1 MKYMISPNA
10 FAILCFTLIFCLLA
24 CGKEKELS
32 KEEAFEQFVNK
43 ELHKKG
49 KDQKVKAFMLSHYSF
64 ENSENLYY
72 KGVSDNQNVSVFVED
87 ENGDIVYSF
96 RLVAEDEDYDYD
108 DGFAVFLTKGDRESV
123 NTENFSSNFRE
134 LAYFLFETDKEYTR
148 DDFDSFSEYIQ
159 ETMDLAKVNAKR
171 YNLSIY
177 SYSNLKSKFVIK
189 REGTYGGKDKWYIKT
204 KDGAKSAIY
213 DYEGM
218 PLQDFWNYEKDAL
231 TQEDTWVT
239 WPDNLATL
247 KVIYNFQEELSAGKL
262 NTQFVERCEGVVY
275 PNCGK
280 PHATNLFLKYK
291 NEYYGIDQWFKIL

>member
-1 MKYMISPNA
+1 MKYMTSPNA

-49 KDQKVKAFMLSHYSF
+49 KDQEVKAFMLSHYSF
-64 ENSENLYY
+64 KNSEELYY
-72 KGVSDNQNVSVFVED
+72 KGESDNQNASVFVED
-87 ENGDIVYSF
+87 KNGDIVYSF

-108 DGFAVFLTKGDRESV
+108 DGFAVFLTKGNRESV

-148 DDFDSFSEYIQ
+148 EDFESFSEYIQ

-171 YNLSIY
+171 YNLSVY
-177 SYSNLKSKFVIK
+177 SYGNLKSKFVIT

-218 PLQDFWNYEKDAL
+218 PLQEFWNYEKASPTEDAWVGWGGNNEVTL
-231 TQEDTWVT
+231 SARYSWQE
-239 WPDNLATL
+239 
-247 KVIYNFQEELSAGKL
+247 QLSAGKL

-280 PHATNLFLKYK
+280 PHATNLLLKYK
-291 NEYYGIDQWFKIL
+291 NEFYGIDQWFKIL

>member
-1 MKYMISPNA
+1 MTSPNA
-10 FAILCFTLIFCLLA
+10 FTILCFTLIFCLLA

-43 ELHKKG
+43 ELHKGG
-49 KDQKVKAFMLSHYSF
+49 KDQEVKAFMLSHYSF
-64 ENSENLYY
+64 KNSEELYY
-72 KGVSDNQNVSVFVED
+72 KGESDNQNVSVFVED

-96 RLVAEDEDYDYD
+96 RLVAEDEDYD

-123 NTENFSSNFRE
+123 NTENFNTENFSSNFRE

-148 DDFDSFSEYIQ
+148 DDFESFSEYIQ

-171 YNLSIY
+171 YNLSVY
-177 SYSNLKSKFVIK
+177 PYGNLKSKFVIK
-189 REGTYGGKDKWYIKT
+189 GEGTYGRKDKWYIKT

-218 PLQDFWNYEKDAL
+218 PLQEFWNYEKASP
-231 TQEDTWVT
+231 TEDTWVGLGS
-239 WPDNLATL
+239 DEVDHFREA
-247 KVIYNFQEELSAGKL
+247 KL

-291 NEYYGIDQWFKIL
+291 NEFYGIDQWFKIL

>member
-1 MKYMISPNA
+1 MKYMTSPNA

-49 KDQKVKAFMLSHYSF
+49 KDQEVKAFMLSHYSF
-64 ENSENLYY
+64 KNSENLYY
-72 KGVSDNQNVSVFVED
+72 KGVSDDQNVSVFVED
-87 ENGDIVYSF
+87 KNGDIVYSF

-108 DGFAVFLTKGDRESV
+108 DGFAVFLTKGNRESV

-148 DDFDSFSEYIQ
+148 DDFESFSEYIQ

-171 YNLSIY
+171 YNLSVY
-177 SYSNLKSKFVIK
+177 PYGNLKSKFVIK
-189 REGTYGGKDKWYIKT
+189 REGTYRKDKWYIKT

-218 PLQDFWNYEKDAL
+218 PLQVFWNYDKSSPI
-231 TQEDTWVT
+231 EDTWVGLGS
-239 WPDNLATL
+239 DEVGQDARASCMH
-247 KVIYNFQEELSAGKL
+247 NFREAKL

-280 PHATNLFLKYK
+280 PHATNLFLIYK

>member
-1 MKYMISPNA
+1 MISPNA

-32 KEEAFEQFVNK
+32 KEEAFEQFVKK

-64 ENSENLYY
+64 KNSEELYY
-72 KGVSDNQNVSVFVED
+72 KGESDNQNVSVFVED

-96 RLVAEDEDYDYD
+96 RLVAEDENYD

-123 NTENFSSNFRE
+123 NTENFSSNFRK

-148 DDFDSFSEYIQ
+148 DDFESFSEYIQ

-171 YNLSIY
+171 YNLSVY
-177 SYSNLKSKFVIK
+177 AFSNLKSKFVIK
-189 REGTYGGKDKWYIKT
+189 GEGTHYAKEKWYIKT

-218 PLQDFWNYEKDAL
+218 PLQEFWNYEKASPTEDAWVGWGGNDVTL
-231 TQEDTWVT
+231 QARFNYQE
-239 WPDNLATL
+239 
-247 KVIYNFQEELSAGKL
+247 QLSAGKL

-280 PHATNLFLKYK
+280 PHATNLLLKYK

>member
-32 KEEAFEQFVNK
+32 KEEAFEQFVKK

-49 KDQKVKAFMLSHYSF
+49 KDQEVKAFMLSHYSF
-64 ENSENLYY
+64 ENSEQLYY
-72 KGVSDNQNVSVFVED
+72 KGVSDDQNVSVFVED
-87 ENGDIVYSF
+87 ENGDILYSF

-108 DGFAVFLTKGDRESV
+108 GGFDVFLTKGNRESV
-123 NTENFSSNFRE
+123 NTENLNRNFRE

-148 DDFDSFSEYIQ
+148 DDFESFSEYIQ

-204 KDGAKSAIY
+204 KDGVKSAIY
-213 DYEGM
+213 DFEGI
-218 PLQDFWNYEKDAL
+218 PLQEFWNYEKDSP
-231 TQEDTWVT
+231 TEDAWVGWERPFET
-239 WPDNLATL
+239 TL
-247 KVIYNFQEELSAGKL
+247 VARYSLLNAFSAGKL
-262 NTQFVERCEGVVY
+262 NTQFIERCEGVVY

-280 PHATNLFLKYK
+280 PHATNLLLKYK

>member
-1 MKYMISPNA
+1 MTSPNA
-10 FAILCFTLIFCLLA
+10 FAILCFALIFCLLA

-49 KDQKVKAFMLSHYSF
+49 KDQEVKAFMLSHYSF
-64 ENSENLYY
+64 KNSENLYY
-72 KGVSDNQNVSVFVED
+72 KGVSDDQNVSVFVED
-87 ENGDIVYSF
+87 KNGDIVYSF

-108 DGFAVFLTKGDRESV
+108 DGFAVFLTKGNRESV

-148 DDFDSFSEYIQ
+148 DDFESFSEYIQ

-171 YNLSIY
+171 YNLSVY
-177 SYSNLKSKFVIK
+177 SYGNLKSKFVIT
-189 REGTYGGKDKWYIKT
+189 REGTYRKDKWYIKT

-218 PLQDFWNYEKDAL
+218 PLQEFWNYEKASP
-231 TQEDTWVT
+231 TEDTWVGLGS
-239 WPDNLATL
+239 DEVGQGARASCMH
-247 KVIYNFQEELSAGKL
+247 NFREAKL
-262 NTQFVERCEGVVY
+262 NTQFIERCEGVVY
-275 PNCGK
+275 PNCGQ

-291 NEYYGIDQWFKIL
+291 NEFYGIDQWFKIL

>member
-1 MKYMISPNA
+1 MISPNA

-32 KEEAFEQFVNK
+32 KEEAFEQFVKK

-64 ENSENLYY
+64 KNSEELYY
-72 KGVSDNQNVSVFVED
+72 KGESDNQNVSVFVED
-87 ENGDIVYSF
+87 ENGDILYSF
-96 RLVAEDEDYDYD
+96 RLVAEDEDYD

-123 NTENFSSNFRE
+123 NTENFSSNFRK

-148 DDFDSFSEYIQ
+148 DYFESFSEYIQ

-171 YNLSIY
+171 YNLSVY
-177 SYSNLKSKFVIK
+177 AFSNLKSKFVIK
-189 REGTYGGKDKWYIKT
+189 SEGTHYAKKKWYIKT

-218 PLQDFWNYEKDAL
+218 PLQEFWNYEKASP
-231 TQEDTWVT
+231 TEDTWVGWRGNFT
-239 WPDNLATL
+239 ATL
-247 KVIYNFQEELSAGKL
+247 KVRSNLKEQLSAGKL

-280 PHATNLFLKYK
+280 PHATNLLLKYK

>member
-32 KEEAFEQFVNK
+32 KEEAFEQFVKK

-64 ENSENLYY
+64 KNSEELYY
-72 KGVSDNQNVSVFVED
+72 KGVSDNQNVSVFVQD

-123 NTENFSSNFRE
+123 NTENFNSNFRE

-171 YNLSIY
+171 YNLSVY
-177 SYSNLKSKFVIK
+177 SYGNLKSKFVIK
-189 REGTYGGKDKWYIKT
+189 REGTYCCKDKWYIKT

-239 WPDNLATL
+239 WPDNLATF
-247 KVIYNFQEELSAGKL
+247 KVRSICQEELSAGKL

-280 PHATNLFLKYK
+280 PHATNLLLKYK